1 WQRLRREPDRRER
14 FRAVDGID
22 LRVESGEIFGILGPN
37 GAGKTTTM
45 KMLATLLIPTSGA
58 IRVLGIDPLER
69 PREVR
74 ARLGVL
80 LSGEMSVCWRL
91 TARENLEYFAA
102 LYHVPPTET
111 DQRSA
116 GVLTA
121 VKRTERAEDYVERYS
136 TGMRQRPALARAL
149 LPDPPLIILDE
160 PTVGLDPQAS
170 RDLRDRVRELRAQGR
185 TVLLTTHYME
195 EADQLCDR
203 VAIIDHG
210 RIVALDT
217 PAALKRTI
225 RAEEVVHLEIS
236 LDGDESAVIDRLERS
251 ATVARSERS
260 NGTLTVTAHCAS
272 ARDFVP
278 AAFDAAR
285 SAAAT
290 IRHVE
295 VVPVTLEEVFLAL
308 TGRALRRGN
317 GASAGAAAWDAG
329 SRIRHTGF
337 PTRAALRSGRW
348 DAAADG
354 SHVRK
359 QFSRAPHL
367 LRHLSTDRSSDP
379 GRGHRGARDTR
390 SLRDRRALRGERSS
404 VRRGRS
410 RRAADSRD
418 VRSCLRDHIPRSDA
432 AALGADLGEDP
443 AADVHRRRYSKD
455 PSARRHHRQCRRG
468 CRDRARPRGGD
479 RDTRRDGLPLP
490 REERPPHWNAGAVLM
505 GEVRAAFAIAR
516 K

>member
-1 WQRLRREPDRRER
+1 MTAPAVETKNLVKVFEKGRRTIWQRLRREPDRRER

-22 LRVESGEIFGILGPN
+22 LRVESGEIFGLLGPN

-74 ARLGVL
+74 ARLGAM
-80 LSGEMSVCWRL
+80 LSGERSLYWKL

-102 LYHVPPTET
+102 LYHVPQAET
-111 DQRSA
+111 DQRIA

-121 VKRTERAEDYVERYS
+121 VKLTDRAEDYVERYS
-136 TGMRQRPALARAL
+136 TGMRQRLALARAL

-225 RAEEVVHLEIS
+225 RAEEVVHLEIGVV
-236 LDGDESAVIDRLERS
+236 GDDAPMLDRLGRS
-251 ATVARSERS
+251 ATLARSERR
-260 NGTLTVTAHCAS
+260 NGTLSVTAHCAS

-285 SAAAT
+285 SNGAT

-295 VVPVTLEEVFLAL
+295 VVPVTLEDVFLAL
-308 TGRALRRGN
+308 TGRQLR
-317 GASAGAAAWDAG
+317 
-329 SRIRHTGF
+329 
-337 PTRAALRSGRW
+337 
-348 DAAADG
+348 
-354 SHVRK
+354 
-359 QFSRAPHL
+359 
-367 LRHLSTDRSSDP
+367 
-379 GRGHRGARDTR
+379 
-390 SLRDRRALRGERSS
+390 E
-404 VRRGRS
+404 
-410 RRAADSRD
+410 
-418 VRSCLRDHIPRSDA
+418 
-432 AALGADLGEDP
+432 
-443 AADVHRRRYSKD
+443 
-455 PSARRHHRQCRRG
+455 
-468 CRDRARPRGGD
+468 
-479 RDTRRDGLPLP
+479 
-490 REERPPHWNAGAVLM
+490 
-505 GEVRAAFAIAR
+505 
-516 K
+516 